1 MAWNYDIW
9 KFRGK
14 GEDCGSSLV
23 GSSKC
28 NTVSLGV
35 PFDCC
40 DFEIR
45 WGAFGGERRID
56 VLDYSYFISSEVRGW
71 GGIKNNG

>member
-1 MAWNYDIW
+1 VAWGYDIW
-9 KFRGK
+9 EFRGE

-23 GSSKC
+23 SSSEC

-40 DFEIR
+40 DFEISMLV
-45 WGAFGGERRID
+45 ERAADSRL
-56 VLDYSYFISSEVRGW
+56 VTFRVTSY
-71 GGIKNNG
+71 